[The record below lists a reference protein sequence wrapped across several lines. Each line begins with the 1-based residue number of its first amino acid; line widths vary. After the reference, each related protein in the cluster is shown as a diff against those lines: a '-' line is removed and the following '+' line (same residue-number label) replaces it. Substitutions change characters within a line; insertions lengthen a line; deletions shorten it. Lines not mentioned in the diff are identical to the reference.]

1 MTRKYTHGASDIEY
15 KYGTRKL
22 DEIRSYWDKYSDN
35 GSFLDLLFLLA
46 LEGIDK
52 NNRISLDTEDGEGKK
67 DFSRVVYQR
76 NTVQMESIIGLIS
89 MLGNEEEDKEK
100 LLNQIAFGKMDN
112 YQVPFNQ
119 LPNTKD
125 FYEHVLGGIDSLH
138 SLLFDIGK
146 GPMDIAASLYDEA
159 MEIEEELIQI
169 AEEMRMDEL
178 DE

>member
-15 KYGTRKL
+15 KYGTKKL
-22 DEIRSYWDKYSDN
+22 DEIRSYWDKYSNN

-52 NNRISLDTEDGEGKK
+52 NNRISLDTEDGDGKK

-76 NTVQMESIIGLIS
+76 NTVQMESMIGLIS
-89 MLGNEEEDKEK
+89 MLGNKEEDKEK

-119 LPNTKD
+119 LPNIKD
-125 FYEHVLGGIDSLH
+125 FYEHILGGIESLYN
-138 SLLFDIGK
+138 LLFDIGK
-146 GPMDIAASLYDEA
+146 EPMDIAASLYDEA
-159 MEIEEELIQI
+159 MDIEEELLQI
-169 AEEMRMDEL
+169 AEEMRMVEL